1 MKKND
6 VITEIRGFNRFY
18 TNILGLLDQ
27 HIIDSGYSL
36 TEARIIFEIGKTDT
50 CTANQLCS
58 ILDIDRSYMSKIINK
73 FEKQQL
79 VNRTIC
85 STDNRNIE
93 IHMTDKGKAVIH
105 ELEKNANRQIEE
117 LILKL
122 NNAEW
127 EELINGIRV
136 VKKYFSRATK
146 SIKIRPYRED
156 DIPYVIDRQLSLYEA
171 ERNFTTD
178 IWKKYLTQGVLAL
191 VERFDSE
198 KDCIFILECNGSP
211 AGCVAIT
218 HTKDN
223 MAQLRY
229 FFLEPELRGL
239 GVGTD
244 LLNKALSFCREKK
257 YSHVFLW
264 TVSAQEAARILYKKA
279 GFKITET
286 SENESWGIP
295 VLEEKWDLDL

>member
-6 VITEIRGFNRFY
+6 VITEIRGFNRFC

-93 IHMTDKGKAVIH
+93 IHMTDKGKAVLH

-279 GFKITET
+279 GFEITET